1 MEKVFYELVIE
12 GHLPVIKGFIYGLLE
27 GTKRNGNRYCEPRE

>member
-27 GTKRNGNRYCEPRE
+27 GNKRTGTVIL